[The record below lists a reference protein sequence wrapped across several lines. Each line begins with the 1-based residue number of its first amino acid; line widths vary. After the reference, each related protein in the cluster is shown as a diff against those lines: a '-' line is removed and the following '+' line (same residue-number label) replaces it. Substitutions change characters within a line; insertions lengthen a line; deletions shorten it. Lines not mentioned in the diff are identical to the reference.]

1 MKTPHSRSRV
11 GVLAIIAFCAI
22 VACSGERKASV
33 AAKVNG
39 PLVALMTQHA
49 SATCGRSD
57 RTYATIFFHPPYQT
71 CTTANDD
78 STESA
83 EIDSDSVVV
92 ELTNTWKAAPAD
104 QATVFS
110 QAEGDLTSRF
120 GMPQRCS
127 ATKVEWRQGDSL
139 DVVLQIAPVSQVGT
153 EFNEGPYRM
162 TRVARL
168 GAIDP
173 SIGGC

>member
-1 MKTPHSRSRV
+1 MTTSRALV
-11 GVLAIIAFCAI
+11 AIIAFGVI
-22 VACSGERKASV
+22 LACSGERKASV
-33 AAKVNG
+33 AAKING

-57 RTYATIFFHPPYQT
+57 RTYATTFYRPPYQT
-71 CTTANDD
+71 CTTATED

-92 ELTNTWKAAPAD
+92 ELTNTWKAAPVDQVAVFAD
-104 QATVFS
+104 
-110 QAEGDLTSRF
+110 EERNLTSRF
-120 GMPQRCS
+120 GSPKYCS
-127 ATKVEWRQGDSL
+127 ATKAEWKQGDSL
-139 DVVLQIAPVSQVGT
+139 DVVLEIAPVSQVGT
-153 EFNEGPYRM
+153 EFNEGLYRM